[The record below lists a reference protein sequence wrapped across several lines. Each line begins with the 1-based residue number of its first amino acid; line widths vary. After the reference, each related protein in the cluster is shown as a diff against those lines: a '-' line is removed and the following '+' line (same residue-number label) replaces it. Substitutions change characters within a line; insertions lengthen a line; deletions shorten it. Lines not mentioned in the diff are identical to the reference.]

1 MGIISRYNFL
11 SISYSISSKSK
22 SYSKFRKSSIL
33 FKLDQS
39 LLLSSFWP
47 NWPGSAQPS
56 PAGQLSRRLSS
67 PVGAQGAQAVAAA
80 LPPPPPTS
88 CCRYRFAVD
97 AKKSPPNVS
106 ATSRH
111 RRQPP
116 SRTSFAGQSTNRTGN
131 VLVFSTSPQPF
142 CPPPSNRHRGQSVD
156 CLRNRH

>member
-1 MGIISRYNFL
+1 MPSKRSLGEVDYDLCDFGKEL
-11 SISYSISSKSK
+11 SCTLNNEVESGNLRELK
-22 SYSKFRKSSIL
+22 
-33 FKLDQS
+33 
-39 LLLSSFWP
+39 
-47 NWPGSAQPS
+47 
-56 PAGQLSRRLSS
+56 
-67 PVGAQGAQAVAAA
+67 GAQAVAAA
-80 LPPPPPTS
+80 LPPPPPPTS

-116 SRTSFAGQSTNRTGN
+116 SRTAFAGQSTNRTSN

-142 CPPPSNRHRGQSVD
+142 CPPLSNRHRGQSVD